1 MSDRESRTFQRV
13 LAPMRNE
20 VRISVVPDGVELRFG
35 QAHLKVVCKPEVARD
50 VEFAVAKMLKFV
62 EEEAVA
68 HVSRLICTLL
78 MNHLPLRTV
87 RELVIDAAEHP
98 LPVPEEAGEEYK
110 LAADWARRVV
120 RGWWC

>member
-1 MSDRESRTFQRV
+1 
-13 LAPMRNE
+13 MRNE
-20 VRISVVPDGVELRFG
+20 VKITVIPNGVEFRFG
-35 QAHLKVVCKPEVARD
+35 QAHLVVVCKPDVARD
-50 VEFAVAKMLKFV
+50 VESAVAKMLRFM

-68 HVSRLICTLL
+68 HVTRLICTLL

-98 LPVPEEAGEEYK
+98 LPVPEGAGEEYK
-110 LAADWARRVV
+110 LASDWARRVV